1 VNSVEWLTPDQQRA
15 WRVLV
20 EVNARLRAHLEVE
33 LLTEHGIGLGD
44 YEVLVCLSE
53 ARDSRLRMSE
63 LAERLLLSPS
73 GATRRLDGLV
83 RRGLVER
90 AVCPSDRRGTLA
102 VLTAAGWAMLK
113 GAAPTHVAG
122 VRRYVIDA
130 LSSTQLRALAGALE
144 RVGEALGPAP
154 ACPTE
159 IAQVSARRA
168 R

>member
-1 VNSVEWLTPDQQRA
+1 MNAVEWLTPEQQRA

-20 EVNARLRAHLEVE
+20 EVNARLRAHLDVE
-33 LLTEHGIGLGD
+33 LLSGHGIGFGD
-44 YEVLVCLSE
+44 YEVLVFLSE
-53 ARDSRLRMSE
+53 APDNRLRMSE

-102 VLTAAGWAMLK
+102 VLTPAGRAVLK

-144 RVGEALGPAP
+144 QVGEALGPAP
-154 ACPTE
+154 SCPTE
-159 IAQVSARRA
+159 IPPVSARRA

>member
-1 VNSVEWLTPDQQRA
+1 MNPIEWLAPEQQRA
-15 WRVLV
+15 WRTLV
-20 EVNARLRAHLEVE
+20 EVNARLRAHLDVE
-33 LLTEHGIGLGD
+33 LLGGHGIGLGD
-44 YEVLVCLSE
+44 YEVLVVLSE
-53 ARDSRLRMSE
+53 APAYHLRMSE

-102 VLTAAGWAMLK
+102 VLTPAGRKVLEA
-113 GAAPTHVAG
+113 AAPTHVAG
-122 VRRYVIDA
+122 VRRYVIDV
-130 LSSTQLRALAGALE
+130 LSAAQLRALAGALE

-154 ACPTE
+154 ACPTTVPE
-159 IAQVSARRA
+159 VSARPA